1 MVLTSVVSF
10 SADSELSIFSIMVV
24 GFSVVLNS
32 SAGCDESLV
41 CLGFFATKFRIAE
54 LFVTNGLIVVVVV
67 VVDLVSG
74 VSVVL
79 VEIVLIELIID
90 SIMDTGFFSPL
101 AVASIDT

>member
-10 SADSELSIFSIMVV
+10 SADSELSIFSIIVV

-32 SAGCDESLV
+32 FSGCDESLV
-41 CLGFFATKFRIAE
+41 CLDFFATKFRIAE
-54 LFVTNGLIVVVVV
+54 LFVTNCLIVVVVV
-67 VVDLVSG
+67 DLMSG

-101 AVASIDT
+101 AVAPIDT